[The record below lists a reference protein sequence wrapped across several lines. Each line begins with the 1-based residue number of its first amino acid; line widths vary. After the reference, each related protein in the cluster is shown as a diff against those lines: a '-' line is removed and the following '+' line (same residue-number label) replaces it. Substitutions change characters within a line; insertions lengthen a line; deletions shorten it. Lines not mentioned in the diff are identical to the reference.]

1 MKAFHNGG
9 SSSAGRASDC
19 GSECRGFKSHL
30 PPHTAK
36 TPIKTHYLTPC
47 HRSDTALGNEG
58 LYPPKRSRKRVALSR
73 CSEDRSQADGALHME
88 KEISS
93 LELGKKADFI
103 MLNLKIPNV
112 VPMLD
117 VYSQV
122 VYALKASEVDVVVV
136 GGKPLLK
143 DGKLLTVE

>member
-1 MKAFHNGG
+1 
-9 SSSAGRASDC
+9 
-19 GSECRGFKSHL
+19 
-30 PPHTAK
+30 
-36 TPIKTHYLTPC
+36 
-47 HRSDTALGNEG
+47 
-58 LYPPKRSRKRVALSR
+58 
-73 CSEDRSQADGALHME
+73 ME

-112 VPMLD
+112 VPMFD

>member
-30 PPHTAK
+30 PPHSAK

-47 HRSDTALGNEG
+47 DRRDTALGNEG

-88 KEISS
+88 KETGS

-103 MLNLKIPNV
+103 MLNLKIPNA
-112 VPMLD
+112 VPMFD

-122 VYALKASEVDVVVV
+122 VYALKASEV
-136 GGKPLLK
+136 
-143 DGKLLTVE
+143 